1 MILAH
6 VTYIKN
12 KMPKFYKKTVEKIQ
26 RAGSVAFLSK
36 QDVDD
41 FVANL
46 RNQLLNDKPVGHA
59 AHINYSPITRDSYSY
74 EGFIYL
80 CSGRSEYDIA
90 RIYLYP
96 VNEIVTFSPLES
108 KDLNIQEKKGGEL

>member
-6 VTYIKN
+6 VTYIKS
-12 KMPKFYKKTVEKIQ
+12 KMPTYYKKTVEKMR
-26 RAGSVAFLSK
+26 RANCVAFLSK
-36 QDVDD
+36 QDVED

-46 RNQLLNDKPVGHA
+46 RIQLLNDKPDGHA
-59 AHINYSPITRDSYSY
+59 AHINYSSIALDGY

-80 CSGRSEYDIA
+80 CSGRYENDIA

-108 KDLNIQEKKGGEL
+108 RDLNIQEKKGGAL

>member
-6 VTYIKN
+6 VTYIKSE
-12 KMPKFYKKTVEKIQ
+12 MPKFYKKTAEKMQ
-26 RAGSVAFLSK
+26 RANCVAFLSK
-36 QDVDD
+36 QDVED

-46 RNQLLNDKPVGHA
+46 RIQLLNDKPDGHA
-59 AHINYSPITRDSYSY
+59 AHINYSTVTTGNF

-80 CSGRSEYDIA
+80 CSGRYENDIA

-108 KDLNIQEKKGGEL
+108 RDLNIQEKKGGEL

>member
-6 VTYIKN
+6 VTYIKSE
-12 KMPKFYKKTVEKIQ
+12 MPKFYKKTAEKMQ
-26 RAGSVAFLSK
+26 RANCVAFLSK
-36 QDVDD
+36 QDVED

-46 RNQLLNDKPVGHA
+46 RIQLLNDKPDGHA
-59 AHINYSPITRDSYSY
+59 AHINYSTVTTGNFV
-74 EGFIYL
+74 GFIYL
-80 CSGRSEYDIA
+80 CSGRYENDIA

-108 KDLNIQEKKGGEL
+108 RDLNIQEKKGGEL